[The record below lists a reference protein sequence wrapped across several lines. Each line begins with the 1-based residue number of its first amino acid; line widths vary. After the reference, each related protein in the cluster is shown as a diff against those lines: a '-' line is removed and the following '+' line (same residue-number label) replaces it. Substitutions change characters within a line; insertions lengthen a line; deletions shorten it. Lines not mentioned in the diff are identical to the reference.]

1 MNLNTINSEAVWN
14 AVMPYKDDGSG
25 PATSWNDFQISRRGD
40 NTITDPL
47 APVTR
52 GSDTLP
58 TIMANPF
65 RSGAAGDLVPQTGGA
80 SGPLRHLKHQGVNST
95 ILRAKG
101 DGPDDDP
108 PPPSRQKVP
117 LFATTTSD
125 ISAADPMYR
134 NNSRNSAF
142 RYQNIERLS
151 NLVTTRSNVYA
162 VWVTVGY
169 FEAIPNPPN
178 PAVPTPGGIDA
189 GHPDGYQI
197 GAELGSDTGDV
208 KRHRGFYIFD
218 RSIPVGFE
226 RGMNHNVDRAII
238 LKRFIE

>member
-1 MNLNTINSEAVWN
+1 
-14 AVMPYKDDGSG
+14 MPYKDDGSG
-25 PATSWNDFQISRRGD
+25 PATSWEDFQVSRRGEPMPPMAG
-40 NTITDPL
+40 NFNPL

-65 RSGAAGDLVPQTGGA
+65 RSGAAGDLVPQTGGERAA
-80 SGPLRHLKHQGVNST
+80 SSPEAPRRQRHDLARERRRSGS
-95 ILRAKG
+95 AA
-101 DGPDDDP
+101 
-108 PPPSRQKVP
+108 PPSRQKDP

-125 ISAADPMYR
+125 TSATDPMYR

-169 FEAIPNPPN
+169 FEAIPNP
-178 PAVPTPGGIDA
+178 GGIDA

-197 GAELGSDTGDV
+197 GAELGTDTGDV
-208 KRHRGFYIFD
+208 TRHRGFYIFD